1 MGWQRERINTR
12 LFRLL
17 RRRGRRGHISLFDV
31 SLYSSLVRD
40 GGRIGSCNR
49 DYPAHRVVI
58 VRLRLTLDSRCPY
71 NRFSAKY
78 PTCALISSLPP
89 RSTAGQLTLDQ
100 HIGVRIPGGQ
110 PNPFNNLR
118 PLTQPQ
124 FPRYAVNYAVNSAPR
139 AQFPAPGADTSL
151 PSFVDFFG
159 RPTEALTAHR
169 EVISVVLRVGLL
181 IQLHELPP
189 LQPAR
194 KPLVCSSGCT
204 PEEQRHHNVGFPP
217 FRSGAGRCLSNAI
230 LASAEGQLRSE
241 PNRLIAFW
249 NQTHFHRV
257 RIQTGIRCNAQLS
270 HHLILV
276 EGDRPLGYVESAC
289 DLLHG

>member
-110 PNPFNNLR
+110 PVYYQALTSPDFPQKRPVVTVSGNFRFANPAERRCMPRNN
-118 PLTQPQ
+118 
-124 FPRYAVNYAVNSAPR
+124 
-139 AQFPAPGADTSL
+139 PGA
-151 PSFVDFFG
+151 
-159 RPTEALTAHR
+159 ALR
-169 EVISVVLRVGLL
+169 
-181 IQLHELPP
+181 
-189 LQPAR
+189 
-194 KPLVCSSGCT
+194 GC
-204 PEEQRHHNVGFPP
+204 
-217 FRSGAGRCLSNAI
+217 CDLSCKR
-230 LASAEGQLRSE
+230 SAEAAFDGTGDPWENTHHERYQTPQAAARSALALQL
-241 PNRLIAFW
+241 A
-249 NQTHFHRV
+249 V
-257 RIQTGIRCNAQLS
+257 
-270 HHLILV
+270 HLV
-276 EGDRPLGYVESAC
+276 
-289 DLLHG
+289 